1 MMWVDMSIFK
11 FIDFMM
17 NTIYIIGITSIVL
30 WIIAF
35 IITTIKKIRRR

>member
-1 MMWVDMSIFK
+1 MSIFK
-11 FIDFMM
+11 LIGSMM

-35 IITTIKKIRRR
+35 IIMTAKKIRRR